1 VGGGGRLALAV
12 ATTCALLLAVTGCVS
27 QDLADSVNRR
37 LEYGISTSELRIANA
52 VAYHV
57 AQREAAR
64 ITTAR
69 ATVSGPESTPS
80 PGPAPTPRTC
90 RLLHLTLSGYF
101 PHAPSSAGSPLV
113 SGQQLTVDAG
123 TGRVCE
129 KHYLTGVITN
139 DPMSVRLFSG

>member
-1 VGGGGRLALAV
+1 VV
-12 ATTCALLLAVTGCVS
+12 ATTCALWLAVTGCVS
-27 QDLADSVNRR
+27 QDVADSVNRR
-37 LEYGISTSELRIANA
+37 LEYGVSTSELRIANA
-52 VAYHV
+52 VAYHA

-64 ITTAR
+64 VTTAR
-69 ATVSGPESTPS
+69 ATVSGPESSASPS
-80 PGPAPTPRTC
+80 PAPRPCTG

-101 PHAPSSAGSPLV
+101 PHAPSSADSPPV
-113 SGQQLTVDAG
+113 TGQELTVDAG